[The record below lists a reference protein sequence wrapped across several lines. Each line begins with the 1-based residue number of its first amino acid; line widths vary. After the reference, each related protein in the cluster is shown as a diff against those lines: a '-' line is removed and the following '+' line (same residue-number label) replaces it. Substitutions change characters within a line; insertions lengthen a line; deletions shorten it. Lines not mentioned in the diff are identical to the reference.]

1 MEGGDNDGEVDFKL
15 PKDILI
21 LEAPDDPIAAMVKS
35 TYPSLLDHVG
45 DGAYFQDRAIL
56 APTNE
61 VVEQINNYVMEL
73 LPGDAVEYMSSDSI
87 CPDEDDVVNRE
98 DVYSVEFLNTIRTSG
113 LPNHLIRL
121 KVGCPV
127 MLLRNID
134 PAAELCNGT
143 RLVVTD
149 LGEKIIQAKVIHGK
163 YAGNR
168 VYIPR
173 MVLSP
178 SDHTKFPIRF
188 QRRQFP
194 IAICYAMSINKSQ
207 GQSLGNVGLYLP
219 NPVFSHGQLY
229 VAFSRVTSKK
239 GLKVLILD
247 QDGKPTDTTTNVV
260 YKEVLWKL
268 R

>member
-1 MEGGDNDGEVDFKL
+1 M
-15 PKDILI
+15 
-21 LEAPDDPIAAMVKS
+21 PDDIVIRNATKPMESIVNS

-61 VVEQINNYVMEL
+61 VVEEINEYVMSL
-73 LPGDAVEYMSSDSI
+73 LPGEVKEYMSADNI
-87 CPDEDDVVNRE
+87 CPDEQDPVRRE
-98 DVYSVEFLNTIRTSG
+98 DVYSVEFLNTIRASG

-134 PAAELCNGT
+134 PSAQLCNGT
-143 RLVVTD
+143 RLIVTE
-149 LGEKIIQAKVIHGK
+149 LGEKIIKAKTISGK
-163 YAGNR
+163 NAGTT

-173 MVLSP
+173 MLLSP
-178 SDHTKFPIRF
+178 SDLTKFPIRF

-194 IAICYAMSINKSQ
+194 LMLSYAITINKSQ
-207 GQSLGNVGLYLP
+207 GQSLNHVGVFLP
-219 NPVFSHGQLY
+219 KPVFSHGQLY

-239 GLKVLILD
+239 GLKVLCLD
-247 QDGKPTDTTTNVV
+247 DDGECTDTTTNVV
-260 YKEVLWKL
+260 FKEILYKLS